1 MFAIAAW
8 NRRRALIAEYGLAF
22 LGFITLAAVLFQLSS
37 AIR

>member
-1 MFAIAAW
+1 MFAFVRPNA
-8 NRRRALIAEYGLAF
+8 RALIAEYGIVI